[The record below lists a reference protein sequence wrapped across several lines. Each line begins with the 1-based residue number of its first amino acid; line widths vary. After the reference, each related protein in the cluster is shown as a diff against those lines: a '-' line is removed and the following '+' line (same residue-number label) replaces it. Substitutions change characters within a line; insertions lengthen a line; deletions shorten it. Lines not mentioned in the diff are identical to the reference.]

1 MVDGTCSTTID
12 SSLLEK
18 LTDLKRINKVL
29 PHCGQH
35 LIILYMCMCMRTRAH
50 VSADLTACLDC
61 VLYGGDA
68 DGAVVVFG

>member
-29 PHCGQH
+29 SQWQH
-35 LIILYMCMCMRTRAH
+35 LIILCMRTRAH

-61 VLYGGDA
+61 VLYGADA
-68 DGAVVVFG
+68 DCAVVVFG